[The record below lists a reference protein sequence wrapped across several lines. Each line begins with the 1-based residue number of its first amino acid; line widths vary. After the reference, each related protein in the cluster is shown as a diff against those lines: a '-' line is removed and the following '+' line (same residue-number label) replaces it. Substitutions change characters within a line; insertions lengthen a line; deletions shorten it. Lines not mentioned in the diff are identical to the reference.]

1 MSRSKKLRQ
10 DSKQDLKQDD
20 YLNWQTNDRGN
31 PIERIKIDIKCKN
44 DRQKTLLDSL
54 KDNTVTFCEGSAG
67 TGKTYVTLSQ
77 ALKELKAGNFKKIV
91 LAKSVTTLNEESV
104 GFLKGDLKTKLEP
117 IMYSYTGNIEK
128 IIGKKLSEELL
139 EMGKIEWMP
148 IAYLRGVS
156 IDDAFII
163 IDETQNISI
172 DNIRTILSR
181 IGEGSKMVLLG
192 DVKQKDIKN
201 KKNSALEFIME
212 YFSHIKGIGTVR
224 FEKEHIIRHPI
235 IQEFENRFDEL
246 EKDGVLKKLI

>member
-1 MSRSKKLRQ
+1 MSRNKKA
-10 DSKQDLKQDD
+10 KQDVKQED
-20 YLNWQTNDRGN
+20 YSQWQGYDNTN
-31 PIERIKIDIKCKN
+31 PIDKIKIDIKCKN
-44 DRQKTLLDSL
+44 DRQKKLLESL
-54 KDNTVTFCEGSAG
+54 RDNTITFCEGSAG
-67 TGKTYVTLSQ
+67 TGKTFVTLSH
-77 ALKELKAGNFKKIV
+77 ALKELKSGNFRKIV
-91 LAKSVTTLNEESV
+91 LVKSVTTLNEESL
-104 GFLKGDLKTKLEP
+104 GFLKGDLATKLEP

-128 IIGKKLSEELL
+128 IIGKRLSEDLL
-139 EMGKIEWMP
+139 AMGKIEWMP

-192 DVKQKDIKN
+192 DIKQKDIKN

-212 YFSHIKGIGTVR
+212 HFVNIEGIGAVR

-235 IQEFENRFDEL
+235 IEKFEHRFDEL
-246 EKDGVLKKLI
+246 EEKGVLKNLLK